1 VRANTGTRSEN
12 GQGTTAEIR
21 LALTSRFHR
30 KMILLATNDALPE
43 LFPPRGYVG
52 PGELRLARDR
62 SGADSGTARHG
73 DGGGEPNPAR
83 TLVSRAVAEALAGRH
98 PAALAL
104 LADAEAAL
112 EDGDTS
118 ARLLIDLDRAQ
129 VLLETGDLAG
139 ADEAAAAAL
148 RLARREREDR
158 WAALAGLSAALVH
171 LARGRRNEARSRLGE
186 AVRRFARDGDALR
199 QLQCHYLLGEI
210 AYLAEDPIRAGSHYR
225 DALGIA
231 RTAREQAWIELLT
244 LRFEHR

>member
-1 VRANTGTRSEN
+1 
-12 GQGTTAEIR
+12 
-21 LALTSRFHR
+21 
-30 KMILLATNDALPE
+30 MILLPANDALPE
-43 LFPPRGYVG
+43 LLPPRGYVG
-52 PGELRLARDR
+52 SDELRLVHDR

-73 DGGGEPNPAR
+73 DAGAAPRAAR

-104 LADAEAAL
+104 LAEAGAAF
-112 EDGDTS
+112 EDGDGS
-118 ARLLIDLDRAQ
+118 ARLLVHLNRAQ

-171 LARGRRNEARSRLGE
+171 LARGRRNEARARLGE
-186 AVRRFARDGDALR
+186 AVRQFARDGDALR
-199 QLQCHYLLGEI
+199 QIQCHYLLGEI

-231 RTAREQAWIELLT
+231 RGAREQAWIELLT

>member
-1 VRANTGTRSEN
+1 VVS
-12 GQGTTAEIR
+12 
-21 LALTSRFHR
+21 
-30 KMILLATNDALPE
+30 LLQVDVLPE
-43 LFPPRGYVG
+43 LLPPRGYVG
-52 PGELRLARDR
+52 SDELRLVRDR

-73 DGGGEPNPAR
+73 DAGDAPNPAR

-104 LADAEAAL
+104 LAEAEAAL

-129 VLLETGDLAG
+129 VLLETGDLAA

-171 LARGRRNEARSRLGE
+171 LARGRRNQARTRLGE
-186 AVRRFARDGDALR
+186 AVRQFARASDALR

-225 DALGIA
+225 DALSVA
-231 RTAREQAWIELLT
+231 RAAREQAWIELLT